1 MVACSVNGVPHQM
14 LLDSGAQVTIV
25 GRAWVEEALPNVK
38 IQPLESLLARQP
50 LEISAA
56 NGTKVPYDGWAE
68 IDLQIGS
75 MSEGQVTIRVP
86 VLISKNCT
94 CSLLGSNVIAEMI
107 KENAEQFDITAILKE
122 ALSVTDSTAEAL
134 VSALETTLSAET
146 TAQCNVRVGKKG
158 MTIPA
163 GQICEVRCRVR
174 GYSGGG
180 TLLFQPRLEN
190 SCSEGLELFASLVDV
205 PRGPS
210 KRTKIPIQNSTK
222 HDIYLTQRTV
232 LGTLE
237 EVIESSKKKSK
248 SGQLPSRTPVQWTS
262 EHSAVVSHLVDMLV
276 NPPILAYPDFNL
288 PFVLHTDASNDGLG
302 AVLYQAQGNKLRVIA
317 YGSRTLTPAEKNYHL
332 HSSKLEFLAL
342 KWAICEKFRDYLYY
356 APTFTVYTDNNPLT
370 YVLST
375 AKLNAVGHRWVGE
388 LADFHFSIKYRPG
401 KANTDA
407 DTLSRYPLKLHDHI
421 QEYTETMPPDIVSAI
436 WQGDK
441 AKRDSDV
448 AWVAALQMCTSN
460 DDLLSTST
468 PMFTA
473 EDIRAAQIGD
483 TTICEVMTLKRNG
496 WNPNNKDKRRMGLET
511 RRLIHEWNRL
521 KLDKDILY
529 RQTGQHKQLVLPNSL
544 KAPRLP
550 IDLLFDLEPEQQ
562 SQTRQ
567 EYAKKWAS
575 RMQEAYKIASDN
587 SKKSSLKGKRYY
599 DRGVKGI
606 VLQPGDHVLVR
617 NLSERGGPGK
627 LRAYWEDKIHRVVER
642 LGDGPVYRVQAETGD
657 RTLRVLHRNLLLPVN
672 DLPLEHTDKDT
683 QAQQTPQ
690 RQRNRRTHRGTAEQ
704 DSSDSAEEEEEC
716 SYSFRRIP
724 VYEKVAISRQT
735 PQPEPNCQLRA
746 RAPEYQPLPPDTS
759 CEQHEPVVL
768 PGPAQ
773 TVADVPLLVETQE
786 SLHEEDVE
794 AGDTTD
800 ESRADVEPVTESVDM
815 EELPLRRSTRAA
827 RPRGVFTYDHLGQPT
842 YHQPCAPGANMMFTC
857 MPYLMSA
864 CPVTPDTYFY
874 PTQQVWMC

>member
-163 GQICEVRCRVR
+163 GQICEVRCRVK

-288 PFVLHTDASNDGLG
+288 PF
-302 AVLYQAQGNKLRVIA
+302 
-317 YGSRTLTPAEKNYHL
+317 
-332 HSSKLEFLAL
+332 
-342 KWAICEKFRDYLYY
+342 
-356 APTFTVYTDNNPLT
+356 
-370 YVLST
+370 
-375 AKLNAVGHRWVGE
+375 
-388 LADFHFSIKYRPG
+388 
-401 KANTDA
+401 
-407 DTLSRYPLKLHDHI
+407 
-421 QEYTETMPPDIVSAI
+421 
-436 WQGDK
+436 GDK

>member
-288 PFVLHTDASNDGLG
+288 PF
-302 AVLYQAQGNKLRVIA
+302 
-317 YGSRTLTPAEKNYHL
+317 
-332 HSSKLEFLAL
+332 
-342 KWAICEKFRDYLYY
+342 
-356 APTFTVYTDNNPLT
+356 
-370 YVLST
+370 
-375 AKLNAVGHRWVGE
+375 
-388 LADFHFSIKYRPG
+388 
-401 KANTDA
+401 
-407 DTLSRYPLKLHDHI
+407 
-421 QEYTETMPPDIVSAI
+421 
-436 WQGDK
+436 GDK

-511 RRLIHEWNRL
+511 RRLIHE
-521 KLDKDILY
+521 
-529 RQTGQHKQLVLPNSL
+529 
-544 KAPRLP
+544 APRLP

>member
-14 LLDSGAQVTIV
+14 LLDSGAQLTIV

-210 KRTKIPIQNSTK
+210 KR
-222 HDIYLTQRTV
+222 
-232 LGTLE
+232 
-237 EVIESSKKKSK
+237 
-248 SGQLPSRTPVQWTS
+248 
-262 EHSAVVSHLVDMLV
+262 
-276 NPPILAYPDFNL
+276 
-288 PFVLHTDASNDGLG
+288 
-302 AVLYQAQGNKLRVIA
+302 
-317 YGSRTLTPAEKNYHL
+317 
-332 HSSKLEFLAL
+332 
-342 KWAICEKFRDYLYY
+342 
-356 APTFTVYTDNNPLT
+356 
-370 YVLST
+370 
-375 AKLNAVGHRWVGE
+375 
-388 LADFHFSIKYRPG
+388 
-401 KANTDA
+401 
-407 DTLSRYPLKLHDHI
+407 
-421 QEYTETMPPDIVSAI
+421 
-436 WQGDK
+436 
-441 AKRDSDV
+441 
-448 AWVAALQMCTSN
+448 
-460 DDLLSTST
+460 
-468 PMFTA
+468 
-473 EDIRAAQIGD
+473 
-483 TTICEVMTLKRNG
+483 
-496 WNPNNKDKRRMGLET
+496 
-511 RRLIHEWNRL
+511 
-521 KLDKDILY
+521 
-529 RQTGQHKQLVLPNSL
+529 
-544 KAPRLP
+544 
-550 IDLLFDLEPEQQ
+550 
-562 SQTRQ
+562 
-567 EYAKKWAS
+567 
-575 RMQEAYKIASDN
+575 
-587 SKKSSLKGKRYY
+587 
-599 DRGVKGI
+599 
-606 VLQPGDHVLVR
+606 
-617 NLSERGGPGK
+617 
-627 LRAYWEDKIHRVVER
+627 
-642 LGDGPVYRVQAETGD
+642 DGPVYRVQAETGD

-724 VYEKVAISRQT
+724 VYEKVAISCQT

-746 RAPEYQPLPPDTS
+746 RAPECQPLPPDTS